1 MARRR
6 VHALL
11 SLLGARH
18 ARGMSTT
25 PAHHQPVLN
34 ALKQSRR
41 IRATDPPC
49 IVQMQQML
57 RGKDDVISLA
67 QGIVHWTPPTRA
79 LDAAREAIDSPETS
93 LYCADDGLPALRDAL
108 LRKLATKNGITQSDV
123 MVTQGANQAYMNL
136 VLTLLD
142 AGDAALLYRPYYF
155 NHLMAL
161 QMTGCA
167 AELVLPQSKPD
178 LQPDV
183 SALRQESPPHSH
195 TRTHAKPAA
204 TIRRLPTRLAAASH
218 RLLAPTQELRA
229 RAADK
234 ERRQLKLVTIVNPGN
249 PTGVMVPR
257 ETLAAI
263 SDLCAAYGVWLVVDN
278 TYELFEYPAEEP
290 HACIEGPHVLN
301 LFSFSKAFGMMGWRV
316 GYVAYAPSLGLDMLK
331 AQDTIAICPAVLSQR
346 VALAALDVGDGWVRE
361 RVDALAEQKSLV
373 LDALAPLGPD
383 AVRDERM

>member
-1 MARRR
+1 
-6 VHALL
+6 
-11 SLLGARH
+11 
-18 ARGMSTT
+18 MSTT

-123 MVTQGANQAYMNL
+123 MVTQGANQAFMNL
-136 VLTLLD
+136 MLTLLD

-183 SALRQESPPHSH
+183 SALRQESPRAP
-195 TRTHAKPAA
+195 TRTP
-204 TIRRLPTRLAAASH
+204 TPSPRRPSDVSRRGSRLHLTGCSPRRRSFARARPTRSGGSSGSSQSS
-218 RLLAPTQELRA
+218 TRA
-229 RAADK
+229 
-234 ERRQLKLVTIVNPGN
+234 TP
-249 PTGVMVPR
+249 
-257 ETLAAI
+257 
-263 SDLCAAYGVWLVVDN
+263 
-278 TYELFEYPAEEP
+278 PA
-290 HACIEGPHVLN
+290 
-301 LFSFSKAFGMMGWRV
+301 
-316 GYVAYAPSLGLDMLK
+316 
-331 AQDTIAICPAVLSQR
+331 
-346 VALAALDVGDGWVRE
+346 
-361 RVDALAEQKSLV
+361 
-373 LDALAPLGPD
+373 
-383 AVRDERM
+383 